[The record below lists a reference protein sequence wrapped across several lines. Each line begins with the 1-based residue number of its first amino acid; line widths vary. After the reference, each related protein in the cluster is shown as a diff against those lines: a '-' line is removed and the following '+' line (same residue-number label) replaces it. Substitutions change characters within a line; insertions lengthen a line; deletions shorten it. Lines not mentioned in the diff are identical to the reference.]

1 MGVGRAGHAGA
12 GREPHSTTGRPPVQD
27 RRDRFRAP
35 GVTIGFVV
43 HADSLSGP
51 LPFSFEFQA
60 NYDIEAVAFGYDF
73 MMKG

>member
-1 MGVGRAGHAGA
+1 
-12 GREPHSTTGRPPVQD
+12 
-27 RRDRFRAP
+27 
-35 GVTIGFVV
+35 VTIGFVV